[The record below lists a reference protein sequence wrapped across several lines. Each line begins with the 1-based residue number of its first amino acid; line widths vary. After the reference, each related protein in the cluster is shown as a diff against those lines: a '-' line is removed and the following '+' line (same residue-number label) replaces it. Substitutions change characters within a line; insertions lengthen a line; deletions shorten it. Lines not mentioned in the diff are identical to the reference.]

1 MKYNDTLKGVF
12 FILGRSVDA
21 LSATFWNIRRRKRA
35 AELAKQQAA
44 VEAAAPYKLE
54 PAVEEVKAP
63 KKKAVKKDGK

>member
-1 MKYNDTLKGVF
+1 MKFKSTLEGVF

-35 AELAKQQAA
+35 AELEKQAA

-54 PAVEEVKAP
+54 PAVEEVK
-63 KKKAVKKDGK
+63 KDGK